1 LRGLPGAEGFEP
13 PTSAVRHPPLPR
25 SAFTVSWKKARVAVR
40 AYREQQADVDSS
52 GPVSANTGHSPQGR
66 FCNFSSSSSALVFK
80 THLGSVGRGVSPH
93 ICPLPLGRRGG
104 INHQTVAHHR
114 RSVGA
119 PRPHSFSWAAGA
131 GHQFVRVCLEKKGTI
146 WRTIASGGAEASNIV
161 AGASMWPSSVVCV
174 PGKLGR
180 FGHFSMECARQSR
193 VHFAVGRA
201 VRRQRHRRQYWIG
214 ERNQP

>member
-1 LRGLPGAEGFEP
+1 MQIFVVEFCVSLQNASGQRG
-13 PTSAVRHPPLPR
+13 TRCISAYMSVASRASGRHQSPNR
-25 SAFTVSWKKARVAVR
+25 SAP
-40 AYREQQADVDSS
+40 QA
-52 GPVSANTGHSPQGR
+52 
-66 FCNFSSSSSALVFK
+66 
-80 THLGSVGRGVSPH
+80 LGWG
-93 ICPLPLGRRGG
+93 
-104 INHQTVAHHR
+104 
-114 RSVGA
+114 

-131 GHQFVRVCLEKKGTI
+131 GHQFVRVCLGKNGTI